1 MLHDRRIVLGERN
14 DVDKSN
20 NSKEGVL
27 CHYWFFNHGFKFQ
40 DSVCNGCLIWQCC
53 VSILVI
59 LLLLLLKMMI
69 ITVVFMKLANLTQVI
84 YQKMFCLMSVSI
96 WKMLAN
102 EINIKNKLYSYYFD
116 NLIKAKKLETKY
128 FIDEKKYLDL
138 TFCFTRCVHKTQ

>member
-1 MLHDRRIVLGERN
+1 MLHDRRIVLSERN

-20 NSKEGVL
+20 NGKEGVL

-40 DSVCNGCLIWQCC
+40 DSVWNGCLIWQCC

-59 LLLLLLKMMI
+59 LLLLLLKLMI
-69 ITVVFMKLANLTQVI
+69 STVVFMKLANLTQVI

-138 TFCFTRCVHKTQ
+138 TFYFTRCVHKTL